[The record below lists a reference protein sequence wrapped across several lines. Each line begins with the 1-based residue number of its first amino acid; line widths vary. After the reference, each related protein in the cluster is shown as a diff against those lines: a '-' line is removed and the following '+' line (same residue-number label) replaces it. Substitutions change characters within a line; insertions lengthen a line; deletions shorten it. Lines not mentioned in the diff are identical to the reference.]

1 MGNKDG
7 MNYAP
12 KGKINRVV
20 EPGVFNVGVTAL
32 DHGHING
39 MTNGLIEAG
48 ATIKYV
54 YDPDAEKVANYLE
67 SFPEVAVAESLEQI
81 LEDPEIQLVAA
92 AAVPNLRSALGN
104 RVMRAG
110 KDYFTDKTGFTT
122 SEQLEE
128 TKKEI
133 AETGTNPLYPRD
145 RPFRVMLKPAR
156 VLALCFALVPPS
168 AQALSFQAQSYAE
181 TNYKTE
187 IPSQLYVV
195 MPAGF
200 SF

>member
-1 MGNKDG
+1 

-20 EPGVFNVGVTAL
+20 EPGAFNVGVTAL

-67 SFPEVAVAESLEQI
+67 SFPDVTVAESLEQI

-122 SEQLEE
+122 L
-128 TKKEI
+128 
-133 AETGTNPLYPRD
+133 N
-145 RPFRVMLKPAR
+145 
-156 VLALCFALVPPS
+156 
-168 AQALSFQAQSYAE
+168 
-181 TNYKTE
+181 N
-187 IPSQLYVV
+187 
-195 MPAGF
+195 
-200 SF
+200 

>member
-20 EPGVFNVGVTAL
+20 EPGAFNVGVTAL

-67 SFPEVAVAESLEQI
+67 SFPDVTVAESLEQI
-81 LEDPEIQLVAA
+81 LEDP
-92 AAVPNLRSALGN
+92 GN
-104 RVMRAG
+104 PVGCRCCCA
-110 KDYFTDKTGFTT
+110 
-122 SEQLEE
+122 
-128 TKKEI
+128 
-133 AETGTNPLYPRD
+133 
-145 RPFRVMLKPAR
+145 
-156 VLALCFALVPPS
+156 
-168 AQALSFQAQSYAE
+168 
-181 TNYKTE
+181 
-187 IPSQLYVV
+187 
-195 MPAGF
+195 
-200 SF
+200 